1 MAPDPGRPRERSG
14 RALRIVRTILIALVV
29 AFTVGFLIGTILRG
43 RLEEPVRYYGAAGPE
58 PVSTRPD
65 SCADPVTFARGPA

>member
-1 MAPDPGRPRERSG
+1 MPIAGRLSDVYG
-14 RALRIVRTILIALVV
+14 RRQVFVAAYSLFLV
-29 AFTVGFLIGTILRG
+29 GTILRG